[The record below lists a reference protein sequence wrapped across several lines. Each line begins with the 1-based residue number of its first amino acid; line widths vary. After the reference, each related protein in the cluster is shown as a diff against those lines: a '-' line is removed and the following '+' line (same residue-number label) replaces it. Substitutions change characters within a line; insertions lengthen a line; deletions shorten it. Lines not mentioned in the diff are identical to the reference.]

1 MIKLSITFLILLS
14 LWGCS
19 IHANNGGK
27 TTVRELTGGQPPKA
41 SIQIGDKLHDTKLG
55 TYCWSSKNTS
65 TCVDTPGPAELL
77 KNKKPV
83 SVSPGAE
90 IKFVMDYEPLPNKI
104 HLEQL
109 SEGKY
114 TEIAVIDNTF
124 RAPTQK
130 GIYYFSY
137 GVWWMDEK
145 REHVALGDAFY
156 VFALEV
162 I

>member
-1 MIKLSITFLILLS
+1 MIKMPITLFILLS
-14 LWGCS
+14 LLGCS
-19 IHANNGGK
+19 IQANNGGK

-41 SIQIGDKLHDTKLG
+41 SIQIGEQLHETKLG

-65 TCVDTPGPAELL
+65 TCIDAVGPAELL

-83 SVSPGAE
+83 KVRPGAE

-104 HLEQL
+104 HLEQI
-109 SEGKY
+109 SEGKN
-114 TEIAVIDNTF
+114 TEIAVKENTF

-130 GIYYFSY
+130 GTYYFSY

-145 REHVALGDAFY
+145 REHVSLGDAFY